1 MRTLQVFYPDSTTGV
16 LISGFPG
23 GHPASIDGSMT
34 LMQDIVLYLKTRPG
48 SDSFDPTRGSILGDP
63 GALSKALRDPGQLK
77 VLVTGDVSNC
87 QSYIIAQQE
96 DQRQAGV
103 KLSTNETLVQL
114 EVNNVYQGADPTSIF
129 VEILVHTAGNQQFTV
144 TV

>member
-1 MRTLQVFYPDSTTGV
+1 MRSLQVFYPDPITGV
-16 LISGFPG
+16 LVSGFPG
-23 GHPASIDGSMT
+23 SHPAIIAGTMV
-34 LMQDIVLYLKTRPG
+34 LLQDIVLYLKTRPG

-63 GALSKALRDPGQLK
+63 AGLSIALRDPGQLK
-77 VLVTGDVSNC
+77 VLITGDVSLC
-87 QSYIIAQQE
+87 QSYIIDKQE
-96 DQRQAGV
+96 SQRQAGV
-103 KLSTNETLVQL
+103 ILSPDETLVQL